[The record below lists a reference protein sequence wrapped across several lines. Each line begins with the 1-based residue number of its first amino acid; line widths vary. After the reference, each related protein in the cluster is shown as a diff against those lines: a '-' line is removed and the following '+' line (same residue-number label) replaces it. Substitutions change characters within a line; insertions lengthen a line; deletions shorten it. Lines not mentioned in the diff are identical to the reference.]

1 MASTFALQSV
11 SGIDLNSM
19 IESLV
24 AIEQTKVTR
33 VENEKNSFQLKIDAY
48 GKLRSLLYDIKQ
60 KASTLSEMTSF
71 DLFKST
77 SSDEDA
83 VTITGGTGAVD
94 GQYNVNV
101 FQIAGNEKM
110 ISANGLI
117 TSQSTTLASQGITV
131 GDISIG
137 GVTITIDDNDT
148 IQDLRSKINNAT
160 DAKGKRL
167 GITASVLKVAGDNFR
182 LVISA
187 KDSGSTGVAYQDV
200 TGSTLVDLGII
211 TNAAGDKGNVAQALQ
226 SASDIVSAFNALG
239 VGETVTYA
247 CTDHEGRA
255 VSNTF
260 IKSADSTIDDF
271 LKQVAATFH
280 DAVTVTAE
288 TGGAITLTDKILGS
302 SRLTMTELTVGGAD
316 NEVAIS
322 QVGEAGAGVLS
333 VGKDAYFSIEGLSMT
348 SSTNSISEFV
358 PGVTF
363 DFHAVATD
371 MPVSVGLSRDF
382 DAVTGKFKELLDA
395 YNALSS
401 YAGTATKAADPDD
414 EESENGELA
423 GDMTVRSIVNSVR
436 EAFRLQYN
444 VLGSDLT
451 SFSMIGLKSDSKTG
465 ELSVDEKK
473 FKAALEKDFEGVQHL
488 FVTLGVADNSNV
500 TLGRST
506 KDTKAG
512 RYIIEEVDATHLRM
526 RLENGSEWYTSDAR
540 AGDVVTFSQGPL
552 KGLSVS
558 AAAGV
563 ITGPTAFN
571 FQKGLSTVIEESI
584 AQLTDTREGVV
595 SLRQSALQNSIDRAN
610 DRIDTLNLRTEK
622 YRDRL
627 VAQFTAMETTL
638 SSLTEQSGRIASLFG
653 T

>member
-19 IESLV
+19 IDSLV

-33 VENEKNSFQLKIDAY
+33 VEKEKNSFQLKIDAY

-60 KASTLSEMTSF
+60 KASALSEMTSF

-77 SSDEDA
+77 SSDEKA
-83 VTITGGTGAVD
+83 VTITGGSGAVD

-101 FQIAGNEKM
+101 FQMAGNEKM

-117 TSQSTTLASQGITV
+117 TSQTATLASQGITV

-187 KDSGSTGVAYQDV
+187 KESGSTGVTYQDV

-211 TNAAGDKGNVAQALQ
+211 TNAAGDKGNIAQALQ
-226 SASDIVSAFNALG
+226 SANDIVSAFNALG
-239 VGETVTYA
+239 VGETITYSG
-247 CTDHEGRA
+247 TDHDGRA

-260 IKSADSTIDDF
+260 IKSAGSTTDDF
-271 LKQVAATFH
+271 VKQVAATFH

-288 TGGAITLTDKILGS
+288 TDGTLTLTDKILGS
-302 SRLTMTELTVGGAD
+302 SRLTMTGLTVGSTEND
-316 NEVAIS
+316 VAIS

-348 SSTNSISEFV
+348 SATNSVSEFV
-358 PGVTF
+358 SGVTF
-363 DFHAVATD
+363 DFHAVAADTA
-371 MPVSVGLSRDF
+371 VSVGLFRDF
-382 DAVTGKFKELLDA
+382 DAVTAKFKELLDA

-401 YAGTATKAADPDD
+401 YAGTATKAANPDN
-414 EESENGELA
+414 EESVNGELA

-436 EAFRLQYN
+436 EAFRLRYD
-444 VLGSDLT
+444 VLDGDLT
-451 SFSMIGLKSDSKTG
+451 SFTMVGLKSDSKTG

-473 FKAALEKDFEGVQHL
+473 FKAAFEKDFEGVQHL
-488 FVTLGVADNSNV
+488 FVSLGFADNSNV
-500 TLGRST
+500 TVGRST

-512 RYIIEEVDATHLRM
+512 KYIIEEVDATHLRI
-526 RLENGSEWYTSDAR
+526 RQENGVEWYTSDAR
-540 AGDVVTFSQGPL
+540 AGDVVTFSQGPV
-552 KGLSVS
+552 KGLSLS
-558 AAAGV
+558 AAAGI
-563 ITGPTAFN
+563 ITGPVAFN
-571 FQKGLSTVIEESI
+571 FQKGLSTVLEESI
-584 AQLTDTREGVV
+584 AALTDTREGVV
-595 SLRQSALQNSIDRAN
+595 SLRQTALQKSIDRAN
-610 DRIDTLNLRTEK
+610 ERIDTLNTRTEK
-622 YRDRL
+622 YRERL

-638 SSLTEQSGRIASLFG
+638 SNLMEQSGRITNLFG

>member
-1 MASTFALQSV
+1 MASTFSLGSI
-11 SGIDLNSM
+11 SGVDLNQM

-33 VENEKNSFQLKIDAY
+33 VEKEKGIFQLKIDAY

-60 KASTLSEMTSF
+60 KASALSEMSSF

-83 VTITGGTGAVD
+83 VTVTGGSGAVD

-101 FQIAGNEKM
+101 FQLAGNEKM

-117 TSQSTTLASQGITV
+117 TSQSATLASLGITV

-148 IQDLRSKINNAT
+148 IQDVRSKINSAT
-160 DAKGKRL
+160 DSKGKRL
-167 GITASVLKVAGDNFR
+167 GVTASVLKMADDNYR

-187 KDSGSTGVAYQDV
+187 KESGSAGVAYQDV
-200 TGSTLVDLGII
+200 TGSTLQDLGII
-211 TNAAGDKGNVAQALQ
+211 MTADGDKGNAAQVLY
-226 SASDIVSAFNALG
+226 SAGDIVSAFGALG
-239 VGETVTYA
+239 IGETITYA
-247 CTDHEGRA
+247 GTDHDGRE

-260 IKSADSTIDDF
+260 IKSADSTVDDF

-280 DAVTVTAE
+280 DAVTVVAE
-288 TGGAITLTDKILGS
+288 ADGTITLTDKILGS
-302 SRLTMTELTVGGAD
+302 SRLTMTELTVGSTE
-316 NEVAIS
+316 NEMAIS

-333 VGKDAYFSIEGLSMT
+333 VGKDAYFSVEGLFMT
-348 SSTNSISEFV
+348 STTNSVSELV

-363 DFHAVATD
+363 DFHAVAADT
-371 MPVSVGLSRDF
+371 PVSVGLSRDF
-382 DAVTGKFKELLDA
+382 DAITTKFKELLDA

-401 YAGTATKAADPDD
+401 YAGTATRAADPDD

-436 EAFRLQYN
+436 DAFRLQYDI
-444 VLGSDLT
+444 LGGDLT
-451 SFSMIGLKSDSKTG
+451 SFAMIGFKSDSRTG

-488 FVTLGVADNSNV
+488 FMTLGVSDNSNITV
-500 TLGRST
+500 GRST

-512 RYIIEEVDATHLRM
+512 RYIIEEVDATHLRI
-526 RLENGSEWYTSDAR
+526 REENGAEWYTSEER
-540 AGDVVTFSQGPL
+540 VGDVVTFTQGPV
-552 KGLSVS
+552 KGLSLS
-558 AAAGV
+558 AAAGI
-563 ITGPTAFN
+563 ITAPTAFN
-571 FQKGLSTVIEESI
+571 FQKGLATVLDESI
-584 AQLTDTREGVV
+584 AKLTDAREGVV
-595 SLRQSALQNSIDRAN
+595 SLRQTALQKSIDRAN
-610 DRIDTLNLRTEK
+610 DRIDTLNMRTEK
-622 YRDRL
+622 YRERL

-638 SSLTEQSGRIASLFG
+638 STLTEQSGRITNLFG